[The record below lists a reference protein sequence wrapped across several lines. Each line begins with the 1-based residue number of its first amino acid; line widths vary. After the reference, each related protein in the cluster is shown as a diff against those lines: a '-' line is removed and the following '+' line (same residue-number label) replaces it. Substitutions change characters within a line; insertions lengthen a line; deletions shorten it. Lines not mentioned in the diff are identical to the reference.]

1 MENFIFYFFYI
12 SFCPFVLW
20 SFFIV
25 VLLVLLFFRVPFFWL
40 PVDGEAD
47 VTDENK
53 QGEPVRRRA
62 WAGGEL
68 GLSDDDDDDDDRDDH
83 NEQDKG
89 EGHGV
94 HLQICRS

>member
-1 MENFIFYFFYI
+1 M
-12 SFCPFVLW
+12 
-20 SFFIV
+20 
-25 VLLVLLFFRVPFFWL
+25 
-40 PVDGEAD
+40 
-47 VTDENK
+47 TDENK

-68 GLSDDDDDDDDRDDH
+68 GLSDDDDDDRDDH
-83 NEQDKG
+83 NEQDRG

>member
-1 MENFIFYFFYI
+1 MFE
-12 SFCPFVLW
+12 L
-20 SFFIV
+20 SFFS
-25 VLLVLLFFRVPFFWL
+25 FFWL

-68 GLSDDDDDDDDRDDH
+68 RLSDDGDDDRDDH
-83 NEQDKG
+83 NGQDLG

>member
-1 MENFIFYFFYI
+1 MFPFCLN
-12 SFCPFVLW
+12 CPFFL
-20 SFFIV
+20 
-25 VLLVLLFFRVPFFWL
+25 FWL

-68 GLSDDDDDDDDRDDH
+68 GLTGDDDDDNDDRDDH

-89 EGHGV
+89 EGHEV